1 MESLVP
7 ILESKIGSSIDF
19 VLDSRNFDMN
29 NEIQLPYLHSSL
41 DTLFDEDSSVYG
53 HCLLLDPFLEDLA
66 NYIPAYKK
74 GKSKRP
80 FETSACILVKK
91 KKGKVKDKNDNRQLS
106 RFQLLHECEYTYGDA
121 LGLTKKEVWQVYYDP
136 PKPRILNALS
146 LSSGLVMQ
154 FLGNVSGMDAHVL
167 LDTAA
172 SHCYLNSS
180 YARRIGLH
188 VEEDNGKVVLGN
200 GLEVELEGSVNVH
213 VKIQQYQSQVSCL
226 VTKLSDGFDLIL
238 GDNWLNKHR
247 AYIDYDSKACILHK
261 GNKKITISSVNT
273 SKKKFKPQDKILSAL
288 QFKRVV
294 KKGCQPLLIHLK
306 KIESGEPLENSPM
319 ESVSL
324 KVEESFVGP
333 LVKEYED
340 IFQPI
345 PPGLPPEREI
355 AHTIPLE
362 EGHKPPFRPI
372 YRLSPL
378 EIEET
383 KRQIAEY
390 IHKGWI
396 EPSSSPYGSPI
407 LFVKKKD
414 GGLRMVIDYRA
425 LNKLTIK
432 NRYPLPRI
440 DDLFDQLAGS
450 YVFSSLDLAQGY
462 HQIRISEEDVPKT
475 AFRVPFGH
483 YQFKVLS
490 FGLTN
495 APATFQGVMN
505 KIFERYLGKF
515 VLVYLDD
522 ILVFSKNQEEHLEHL
537 RKVFDILRKNKLYAK
552 LTKCHFAKEELEYLG
567 HVVGKDGIKV
577 DPRKI
582 ETVAK
587 WARPKDVSQLRSFL
601 GLCNYFRRF
610 IQGYSTLVAPLTHL
624 TRKDVKF
631 TWTDQC
637 EESFEGVKY
646 ALTHAPVLILPTFG
660 ERFEVICDASLVGIG
675 AVLLQNGKPIAFE
688 SRKLTPAERNYTT
701 GEQELTAVVHAMR
714 TWRCYLEGSEC
725 VVITDHNPL
734 TYLKSQQNLSRRQ
747 ARWLEYLEQTF
758 DYRWEYR
765 PGRNNVADP
774 LSRNPLDQRQ
784 VRLAL
789 LTRSASSRIK
799 QLVGAHTK
807 LGDPIEMTNIR
818 ESPPGFDND
827 FLNKII
833 AGYALDPWFKNPVN
847 LENLVFKDA
856 LWWHHNAIVVPKV
869 DSLCE
874 DILMECHDAFYSGHM
889 GITKTLKQVE
899 TRFWWPSLRDDV
911 KKYVN
916 SCDVCQRSKASTTK
930 IAGLLQ
936 PLEIPEKKWE
946 CVSLDFITGL
956 TPTRQGHDAILVCVD
971 KLSKMAHFI
980 ATVTTVTAEET
991 SRLFIDNVFKHHG
1004 LPEKLISDRDTRF
1017 TSRFW
1022 AALCHILGTRQAMS
1036 TAFHPQTDGQTERV
1050 NRILEDMLRH
1060 YVSPTQDDWDM
1071 YLSLVEFAYNNAW
1084 QESIRTTPFM
1094 LNYGQHPLTP
1104 LNRGISRCHV
1114 PAAKDFAQS
1123 MSSILQEAKKHLLAA
1138 QNRQKSY
1145 ADTKRRELSF
1155 DVGAQVLLSTSNIK
1169 LKISGAK
1176 KLLPRWIGPFR
1187 IMKRV
1192 GNVAYKLELPE
1203 TLKIHPVF
1211 HVSLLKLYRAS
1222 GKVQPPPPPIL
1233 EEDDELSFE
1242 VERVLAH
1249 EIRGSRTRPQKYYLI
1264 KWLGYGLEHNSWEPE
1279 KNLSLEVLKE
1289 YWDTVARS
1297 QERLTL
1303 KKGVKSVSVSNKKVE
1318 RNFKRKHSEI

>member
-1 MESLVP
+1 MDYLVR
-7 ILESKIGSSIDF
+7 ILEAKIGKSIDF
-19 VLDSRNFDMN
+19 VLDSLNFDTN
-29 NEIQLPYLHSSL
+29 KVSQFSYLRSPL
-41 DTLFDEDSSVYG
+41 DTLFSEDSKVFG
-53 HCLLLDPFLEDLA
+53 HCLLIDSCSENLA
-66 NYIPAYKK
+66 KYVSAYVK
-74 GKSKRP
+74 GKTKRP
-80 FETSACILVKK
+80 FETSACILVEK
-91 KKGKVKDKNDNRQLS
+91 KKGQGYNRLLS
-106 RFQLLHECEYTYGDA
+106 RFQLLHECKHTYVDA
-121 LGLTKKEVWQVYYDP
+121 CGVTKRIILQVYYDP
-136 PKPRILNALS
+136 PQPRLLNS
-146 LSSGLVMQ
+146 ISSNGLTMQ
-154 FLGNVSGMDAHVL
+154 FVGKVAGIDGHILV
-167 LDTAA
+167 DTAA
-172 SHCYLNSS
+172 SHCYLSSS
-180 YARRIGLH
+180 YVKRIGLH
-188 VEEDNGKVVLGN
+188 MKENNGKVVLGN
-200 GLEVELEGSVNVH
+200 GLEVDMEGTVNVH

-226 VTKLSDGFDLIL
+226 VIKLSDGFDLIL

-247 AYIDYDSKACILHK
+247 AHIDYDSKACILHK
-261 GNKKITISSVNT
+261 GNKKITIQSVVT
-273 SKKKFKPQDKILSAL
+273 SKKKSMPQDNMLSAL
-288 QFKRVV
+288 QFKRAI
-294 KKGCQPLLIHLK
+294 KKGCTPILIHLK
-306 KIESGEPLENSPM
+306 EVQHKEPSSRLEDD
-319 ESVSL
+319 L
-324 KVEESFVGP
+324 VGS

-345 PPGLPPEREI
+345 PAGLPPEREM

-378 EIEET
+378 EIEEA
-383 KRQIAEY
+383 KRQVTEY

-450 YVFSSLDLAQGY
+450 RVFSSLDLAQGY
-462 HQIRISEEDVPKT
+462 HQIRISKEDVPKT

-505 KIFERYLGKF
+505 RIFQQYLGKF

-522 ILVFSKNQEEHLEHL
+522 ILVFSKTQEEHLEHL
-537 RKVFDILRKNKLYAK
+537 RKVFEILRENKLFAK
-552 LTKCHFAKEELEYLG
+552 LTKCHFAKSELEYLG

-582 ETVAK
+582 ETVAT
-587 WARPKDVSQLRSFL
+587 WARPNDVSQLRSFL
-601 GLCNYFRRF
+601 GLSNYFRRF

-624 TRKDVKF
+624 TRKDVKYI
-631 TWTDQC
+631 WTEQC
-637 EESFEGVKY
+637 QESFEGVKY
-646 ALTHAPVLILPTFG
+646 ALTHAPVLSLPIFG
-660 ERFEVICDASLVGIG
+660 ERFEVICDASLLGIG
-675 AVLLQNGKPIAFE
+675 AVLLQKGRPIAFE
-688 SRKLTPAERNYTT
+688 SRKLTPAEKNYTT
-701 GEQELTAVVHAMR
+701 GEQELTAVVHALR

-758 DYRWEYR
+758 HYRWEYR
-765 PGRNNVADP
+765 PGRSNVADP
-774 LSRNPLDQRQ
+774 LSRNPLDEKR

-789 LTRSASSRIK
+789 LTRSASNRSFQPVAADTGRS
-799 QLVGAHTK
+799 A
-807 LGDPIEMTNIR
+807 PMEMTNTR
-818 ESPPGFDND
+818 KSPPGFDNE

-833 AGYALDPWFKNPVN
+833 AGYALDPWFKDPVN
-847 LENLVFKDA
+847 IEKLVFKDA
-856 LWWHHNAIVVPKV
+856 IWYCQEAIVVPDV
-869 DSLCE
+869 GSLRK
-874 DILMECHDAFYSGHM
+874 DILFECHDAFYSGHM

-899 TRFWWPSLRDDV
+899 TNFWWPKLRDDV
-911 KKYVN
+911 KTYVN
-916 SCDVCQRSKASTTK
+916 TCDVCQRSKASTTR

-956 TPTRQGHDAILVCVD
+956 TPTKQGHDAILVCVD

-991 SRLFIDNVFKHHG
+991 SRLFIDFVYKHHG
-1004 LPEKLISDRDTRF
+1004 LPRKLISDRDTRF

-1022 AALCHILGTRQAMS
+1022 VALCNVLGTKQAMS

-1060 YVSPTQDDWDM
+1060 YVSPTQDDWDL

-1084 QESIRTTPFM
+1084 QESIQTTPFM

-1104 LNRGISRCHV
+1104 LNIGISRCHV
-1114 PAAKDFAQS
+1114 PAAKDLVQS
-1123 MSSILQEAKKHLLAA
+1123 MSSIMQEAKKHLLAA

-1145 ADTKRRELSF
+1145 ADRKRREISF
-1155 DVGAQVLLSTSNIK
+1155 DVGTQVLLSTSNIK
-1169 LKISGAK
+1169 LKMPGAR
-1176 KLLPRWIGPFR
+1176 KLLPRWIGPFKVL
-1187 IMKRV
+1187 KRV
-1192 GNVAYKLELPE
+1192 GKVAYRLELPT
-1203 TLKIHPVF
+1203 TLKIHNVF
-1211 HVSLLKLYRAS
+1211 HVSLLKSYRTS

-1233 EEDDELSFE
+1233 EDDELSFD

-1249 EIRGSRTRPQKYYLI
+1249 EVRGSRTRPQKFYLI

-1279 KNLSLEVLKE
+1279 KNLSSEVLKE

-1297 QERLTL
+1297 QERLTQN
-1303 KKGVKSVSVSNKKVE
+1303 KGVESVSVPNKINRRSNH
-1318 RNFKRKHSEI
+1318 KRKRVDGSGV

>member
-1 MESLVP
+1 M
-7 ILESKIGSSIDF
+7 
-19 VLDSRNFDMN
+19 
-29 NEIQLPYLHSSL
+29 
-41 DTLFDEDSSVYG
+41 
-53 HCLLLDPFLEDLA
+53 
-66 NYIPAYKK
+66 
-74 GKSKRP
+74 
-80 FETSACILVKK
+80 
-91 KKGKVKDKNDNRQLS
+91 
-106 RFQLLHECEYTYGDA
+106 
-121 LGLTKKEVWQVYYDP
+121 
-136 PKPRILNALS
+136 
-146 LSSGLVMQ
+146 
-154 FLGNVSGMDAHVL
+154 
-167 LDTAA
+167 
-172 SHCYLNSS
+172 
-180 YARRIGLH
+180 
-188 VEEDNGKVVLGN
+188 
-200 GLEVELEGSVNVH
+200 
-213 VKIQQYQSQVSCL
+213 
-226 VTKLSDGFDLIL
+226 
-238 GDNWLNKHR
+238 
-247 AYIDYDSKACILHK
+247 
-261 GNKKITISSVNT
+261 
-273 SKKKFKPQDKILSAL
+273 
-288 QFKRVV
+288 
-294 KKGCQPLLIHLK
+294 
-306 KIESGEPLENSPM
+306 
-319 ESVSL
+319 
-324 KVEESFVGP
+324 
-333 LVKEYED
+333 
-340 IFQPI
+340 
-345 PPGLPPEREI
+345 
-355 AHTIPLE
+355 
-362 EGHKPPFRPI
+362 
-372 YRLSPL
+372 
-378 EIEET
+378 
-383 KRQIAEY
+383 
-390 IHKGWI
+390 
-396 EPSSSPYGSPI
+396 
-407 LFVKKKD
+407 
-414 GGLRMVIDYRA
+414 
-425 LNKLTIK
+425 
-432 NRYPLPRI
+432 
-440 DDLFDQLAGS
+440 
-450 YVFSSLDLAQGY
+450 
-462 HQIRISEEDVPKT
+462 
-475 AFRVPFGH
+475 
-483 YQFKVLS
+483 
-490 FGLTN
+490 
-495 APATFQGVMN
+495 
-505 KIFERYLGKF
+505 
-515 VLVYLDD
+515 
-522 ILVFSKNQEEHLEHL
+522 
-537 RKVFDILRKNKLYAK
+537 
-552 LTKCHFAKEELEYLG
+552 
-567 HVVGKDGIKV
+567 
-577 DPRKI
+577 
-582 ETVAK
+582 
-587 WARPKDVSQLRSFL
+587 
-601 GLCNYFRRF
+601 
-610 IQGYSTLVAPLTHL
+610 
-624 TRKDVKF
+624 
-631 TWTDQC
+631 
-637 EESFEGVKY
+637 
-646 ALTHAPVLILPTFG
+646 
-660 ERFEVICDASLVGIG
+660 
-675 AVLLQNGKPIAFE
+675 
-688 SRKLTPAERNYTT
+688 
-701 GEQELTAVVHAMR
+701 
-714 TWRCYLEGSEC
+714 
-725 VVITDHNPL
+725 
-734 TYLKSQQNLSRRQ
+734 SRRQ

-765 PGRNNVADP
+765 LGRNNVADP

-818 ESPPGFDND
+818 ESSPGFDND
-827 FLNKII
+827 FFNKII
-833 AGYALDPWFKNPVN
+833 AGYALDPWFENPVN

-916 SCDVCQRSKASTTK
+916 SCDVCQRSKASTTR

-956 TPTRQGHDAILVCVD
+956 TPTTQGHDAILVCVD

-1060 YVSPTQDDWDM
+1060 YVTPTQDDWDM

-1155 DVGAQVLLSTSNIK
+1155 DVGTQVLLSTSNIK
-1169 LKISGAK
+1169 LKISGAN

-1211 HVSLLKLYRAS
+1211 HVSLLKPYRAS

-1233 EEDDELSFE
+1233 EENDELSFE

-1303 KKGVKSVSVSNKKVE
+1303 KKGVTSVSVSNKKVE